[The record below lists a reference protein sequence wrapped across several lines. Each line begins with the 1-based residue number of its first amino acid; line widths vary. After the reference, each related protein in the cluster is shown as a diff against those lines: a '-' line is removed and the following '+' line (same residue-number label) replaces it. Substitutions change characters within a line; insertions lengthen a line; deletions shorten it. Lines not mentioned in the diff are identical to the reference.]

1 LCYFVL
7 VILYASFLNELEI
20 KEQHDEHRLVNLLT
34 QGVAMKSH
42 LLVLAVVVSFS
53 SLLSLNAYASE
64 ADDSLAAAGERIRQ
78 TGVQLQADIKK
89 ARERLEAQEA
99 REAIERK
106 REAERERQQAIMEE
120 KQRHAQEV
128 AQARARREEA
138 ARAEQAER
146 LRQQQAEKAEREK
159 QLQAEKAEQEKKLLA
174 EKALRDKS
182 RVLTKEEEAANRLAA
197 KARAIEALKQI
208 RAANT
213 MKSFVE

>member
-1 LCYFVL
+1 MNRTLKEP
-7 VILYASFLNELEI
+7 LNRH
-20 KEQHDEHRLVNLLT
+20 KHVNLLT
-34 QGVAMKSH
+34 LGVAMKSH
-42 LLVLAVVVSFS
+42 LLVLAVVTSLFS
-53 SLLSLNAYASE
+53 VLSLGAYAAE

-78 TGVQLQADIKK
+78 TGAQLQADIKK

-106 REAERERQQAIMEE
+106 RAAERERQQAITEE

-128 AQARARREEA
+128 AQVRARREEA

-146 LRQQQAEKAEREK
+146 LRQQQAEKAEREQ
-159 QLQAEKAEQEKKLLA
+159 QLQAEKAEREKKLLA

-182 RVLTKEEEAANRLAA
+182 RVLTKEEEAANRQAA
-197 KARAIEALKQI
+197 KAKAIEALKQV